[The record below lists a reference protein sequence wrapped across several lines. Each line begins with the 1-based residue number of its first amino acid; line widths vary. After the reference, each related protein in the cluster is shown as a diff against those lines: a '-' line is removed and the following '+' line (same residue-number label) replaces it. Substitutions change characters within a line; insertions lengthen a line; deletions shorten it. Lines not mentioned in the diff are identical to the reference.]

1 MSGAGERSANG
12 SEADA
17 PKSVGS
23 GGTRVSRSCLIRDS
37 TSPRMRTLVGSVEAA
52 SDACRGMTPAFA
64 SEGVQVSLC
73 KYRIRDVEAAS
84 NACRQIRP
92 AFASKFVHVSICKQC
107 VGECKTLVRS
117 LKLGGKK

>member
-52 SDACRGMTPAFA
+52 SAACRQMPPAFASEFVQVSFCRCCIREYGSVEAASDACRQMTPAFA
-64 SEGVQVSLC
+64 SEFVQVSF
-73 KYRIRDVEAAS
+73 
-84 NACRQIRP
+84 CRY
-92 AFASKFVHVSICKQC
+92 C
-107 VGECKTLVRS
+107 V
-117 LKLGGKK
+117 